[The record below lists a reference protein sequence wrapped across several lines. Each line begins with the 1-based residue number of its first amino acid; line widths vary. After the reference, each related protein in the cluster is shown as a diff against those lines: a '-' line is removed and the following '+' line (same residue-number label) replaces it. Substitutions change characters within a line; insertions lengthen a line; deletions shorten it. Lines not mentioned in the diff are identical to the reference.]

1 MDAETGA
8 VIKRLQ
14 PQADMSWTVRWGR
27 RADLLAFLV
36 AKGDVVNLWEGPI
49 DGGAARPLTTFTKQE
64 ISGFGYS
71 PDRKRLFLGRGKR
84 TGDVYLLRDYQ

>member
-1 MDAETGA
+1 

-14 PQADMSWTVRWGR
+14 PQTDAQWSVRWGR

-36 AKGDVVNLWEGPI
+36 AKGDVVNLWEQPI
-49 DGGAARPLTTFTKQE
+49 DGGPARQLTTFTEQE
-64 ISGFGYS
+64 IFGFGYS

-84 TGDVYLLRDYQ
+84 TGNVYLLRDFQ